1 MKNPLPAELRKETE
15 NYSVAMVA
23 ACPFPAN
30 HGTPGAIREMSDT
43 LSQMR
48 HAVHIVT
55 YETGQ
60 KDIVV
65 RYAKIH
71 RTGPFRPETNVKVG
85 PSLEKFLLNF
95 KLLRLLCRLI
105 RRERIEII
113 HAHNYE
119 GALIG
124 VMAKWITGRPLLYNA
139 VNLMSDELAGYRF
152 IRPAWLAR
160 AIAHGLDWLVPIF
173 PDHITAVSPELK
185 QWFVDHGTSERK
197 VDVIPCGIRPE
208 MFDNANP
215 EKIRRRHPINGRA
228 IVMYTGVLN
237 AFQRID
243 YLLRAFAVVS
253 KQLPD
258 TLLMMVSALVSES
271 HQREHQKLADQL
283 GISDAIMWMAPHSLE
298 DLPSYLAVASVT
310 VVSRPDCPGHP
321 IKLLNYM
328 LAGKPIVCFAGAAK
342 GVRHL
347 HDAFIVPDHD
357 CDALGRGIITLLKDR
372 ALAARLGAN
381 ARTTVLA
388 NFDWRRICQRIEHIY
403 ARLLGNPESRD
414 IHSEHHALARL
425 RP

>member
-1 MKNPLPAELRKETE
+1 
-15 NYSVAMVA
+15 
-23 ACPFPAN
+23 
-30 HGTPGAIREMSDT
+30 
-43 LSQMR
+43 
-48 HAVHIVT
+48 
-55 YETGQ
+55 
-60 KDIVV
+60 
-65 RYAKIH
+65 
-71 RTGPFRPETNVKVG
+71 
-85 PSLEKFLLNF
+85 
-95 KLLRLLCRLI
+95 
-105 RRERIEII
+105 
-113 HAHNYE
+113 
-119 GALIG
+119 
-124 VMAKWITGRPLLYNA
+124 
-139 VNLMSDELAGYRF
+139 
-152 IRPAWLAR
+152 
-160 AIAHGLDWLVPIF
+160 
-173 PDHITAVSPELK
+173 
-185 QWFVDHGTSERK
+185 
-197 VDVIPCGIRPE
+197 

-403 ARLLGNPESRD
+403 DRLLGNPESRD